1 MLLAIRDRVM
11 GIVGWVILG
20 ILFIAFAFFGLN
32 SYLDSDKA
40 RYAASV
46 NGVEI
51 SASQENIAYQRLR
64 KRMED
69 MMGSSFDP
77 DMINEDQLRKNALRQ
92 LINQELLVQEA
103 VAGDFAASDQQLAAQ
118 ISSMKV
124 FKTDGRFSKQR
135 YERALSNS
143 GMSPPQFEG
152 QLKRDI
158 VSDQLRSGIVKTAA
172 PTPIELES
180 AYRLQGQQ
188 RRFSYLILPV
198 SGFKDQV
205 KVTDPDVEQYYEAHG
220 QEYMTP
226 ERVKL
231 QYLEL
236 EAAKLEISTEP
247 DEAALREL
255 YAEESGRF
263 TNEEERHARHILVII
278 NGTDEENI
286 QQARSKAEEIVK
298 RLDAG
303 EAFDVLAR
311 EVSEDPGS
319 ASSGGDLGFFGRGIM
334 DAEFEKAAFDM
345 QVGER
350 SEPVRSSFGL
360 HIIELLAIKPETLKP
375 FEEVR
380 DELADEMLSGERSD
394 LFYEQSEVLANLAFE
409 YPDTLQ
415 DAASALGLEIQ
426 ESDWMSIDGGTG
438 IWENT
443 SAVEAA
449 FSEDVLLGGNN
460 SNAVELGEDHVI
472 VLRVLEHQ
480 KPAQKPLED
489 IRDIIR
495 QQLQDEQARTL
506 TKSKGD
512 ALMSSLQAGAS
523 LQEIA
528 SEQALET
535 GQTELLGRNAATPQR
550 SLVRKAFSLATPKDG
565 QAVSGSFVMDDGN
578 YALVLLEEVR
588 DGQLEALDEPARM
601 RVMQE
606 LGQVQGTSDMIAVMA
621 AIKEKAAIHIP
632 ESGDQP

>member
-1 MLLAIRDRVM
+1 
-11 GIVGWVILG
+11 
-20 ILFIAFAFFGLN
+20 
-32 SYLDSDKA
+32 
-40 RYAASV
+40 
-46 NGVEI
+46 
-51 SASQENIAYQRLR
+51 
-64 KRMED
+64 
-69 MMGSSFDP
+69 
-77 DMINEDQLRKNALRQ
+77 
-92 LINQELLVQEA
+92 
-103 VAGDFAASDQQLAAQ
+103 
-118 ISSMKV
+118 
-124 FKTDGRFSKQR
+124 
-135 YERALSNS
+135 
-143 GMSPPQFEG
+143 
-152 QLKRDI
+152 
-158 VSDQLRSGIVKTAA
+158 
-172 PTPIELES
+172 
-180 AYRLQGQQ
+180 
-188 RRFSYLILPV
+188 LILPV

-205 KVTDPDVEQYYEAHG
+205 KVTDPEVEQYYEAHG

-236 EAAKLEISTEP
+236 EAAKLELSTEP
-247 DEAALREL
+247 DEFALRNL

-263 TNEEERHARHILVII
+263 TTEEERHARHILVII

-334 DAEFEKAAFDM
+334 DAEFEKAAFDL

-495 QQLQDEQARTL
+495 QQLQDEQARSL

-512 ALMSSLQAGAS
+512 ALLASLQAGAS